1 MTPCSQQT
9 RITIHMELL
18 FFFVCLLHILGRS
31 FLSIFFARF
40 FFCLI
45 CAGGRKSRCHC
56 GIPHAPQVRTATVN
70 SKYKQHGCMMIF
82 VEHAMT
88 TSERT
93 EPTSAYHLHYS
104 DASQCSNSNLMS
116 GLALALRMECYRRQ
130 PKPHANVSRRL
141 SAAVWHE
148 VDRIID
154 QTTRSID

>member
-1 MTPCSQQT
+1 
-9 RITIHMELL
+9 
-18 FFFVCLLHILGRS
+18 
-31 FLSIFFARF
+31 
-40 FFCLI
+40 
-45 CAGGRKSRCHC
+45 
-56 GIPHAPQVRTATVN
+56 
-70 SKYKQHGCMMIF
+70 MMIF

-130 PKPHANVSRRL
+130 PNPHANVSRRL

-154 QTTRSID
+154 QTTRQDPLISTADNGTVYFSSLLFGLKRKYTRCSVHAIGMRSSVCDRYLIERT